1 MAERAAACLKSK
13 QLLGGSRPM
22 TLDEWWQIEQPL
34 AAVGLTAA
42 RVLEYK
48 EGKRCSFWFVNAEK
62 LRSFTGMTPPML
74 QELRRSH
81 PDWLEQRTIDF
92 ADGAAGKYVRDT
104 LVVSHCWEDPAQPDG
119 QGVQFATLKQHL
131 IANTSIKWVW
141 YGACAAGASRG
152 CPLPDPIYVS
162 VSRCHLTLRSFAAC
176 LRLLVD
182 AAGPRQD

>member
-22 TLDEWWQIEQPL
+22 TLDEWRQIEQPL

-62 LRSFTGMTPPML
+62 LRSFTGTTPPML

-119 QGVQFATLKQHL
+119 QGVQFATLKHHL

-162 VSRCHLTLRSFAAC
+162 ILAVT
-176 LRLLVD
+176 
-182 AAGPRQD
+182 